1 MLARCRLYT
10 LQSNN
15 KTLTEKEMSKQTH
28 PYGYWTDDRIIEESK
43 KYKTKIEFKAGAP
56 TAYKKANE
64 KKLIKEMTW
73 LKTDRHKKR
82 GPRASHKYT
91 KDVIV
96 SIIQEYACITY
107 ADFRRINE
115 YAYNQAKKYGWLPE
129 LGLIKSYPGKD
140 FWTEEKVMEV
150 AHNYSNK
157 TDFSEKEPAAYSWAC
172 EYKILDKFDWMKP
185 RSYDERKEEHNSTV
199 YAYVDK
205 KNKIAYVG
213 LTIDSNSRR
222 KSHKYESNSAVRKYF
237 GKNIPEPIIL
247 KDGLTVLES
256 QYYEDY
262 YKKQYAKNGYNLL
275 NVAPTGKNIGS
286 IGGIAKWTSKEKVFE
301 ESKKYHS
308 RSEFQREAGG
318 AYNHAKHNKWLPE
331 MTWLTTP
338 KRKVKWTH
346 DAVIEES
353 HKYEYKCEFRKKAS
367 GAHQTASE
375 NDWLKE
381 MTWLKD
387 KKRPHNY
394 WTKER
399 VFEESHKYS
408 NKKDFENNAKTAFL
422 KAMSNGWLP
431 LMKWLKPL
439 PLGKISKWTR
449 EAIIEESKKYT
460 SRTEFAINS
469 PTAYQHACEDKTI
482 FKEMPWIKEKKK
494 PDDYW
499 DVKEHV
505 LEESKKYKNLTEF
518 SIGAFTAWRKAK
530 DYGWIDEIEWAK

>member
-1 MLARCRLYT
+1 MA
-10 LQSNN
+10 N
-15 KTLTEKEMSKQTH
+15 QTH
-28 PYGYWTDDRIIEESK
+28 SYGYWTDERIIEESK
-43 KYKTKIEFKAGAP
+43 KYKTPIEFKINAP

-64 KKLIKEMTW
+64 KKLIKEMRW

-82 GPRASHKYT
+82 GPRANHKYT
-91 KDVIV
+91 KDVVV
-96 SIIQEYACITY
+96 SFIQEHKCITY
-107 ADFRRINE
+107 ADFRHINE
-115 YAYNQAKKYGWLPE
+115 YAYNQAKKNGWLPE
-129 LGLIKSYPGKD
+129 LGLIQDNPGKK
-140 FWTEEKVMEV
+140 FWTKKKVFEV
-150 AHNYSNK
+150 ARNYSNK
-157 TDFSEKEPAAYSWAC
+157 TDFEEKEPAAYSWAS

-185 RSYDERKEEHNSTV
+185 RNYDERKEEHNSTV
-199 YAYVDK
+199 YAYVDENDK
-205 KNKIAYVG
+205 VAYVG
-213 LTIDSNSRR
+213 LTIDKNSRQ
-222 KSHKYESNSAVRKYF
+222 KSHKYSSNSAVRKYF
-237 GKNIPEPIIL
+237 GKNIPEPISL

-262 YKKQYAKNGYNLL
+262 YKKQYANDGYTLL
-275 NVAPTGKNIGS
+275 NVAATGKNVGS
-286 IGGIAKWTSKEKVFE
+286 IGGISKWTSKEKVFE
-301 ESKKYHS
+301 ESRKYHS

-318 AYNHAKHNKWLPE
+318 AYNHAKHNKWLKE

-338 KRKVKWTH
+338 ERKIKWTH

-353 HKYEYKCEFRKKAS
+353 HKYEYKCDFRKYAC

-375 NDWLKE
+375 NGWLKE

-387 KKRPHNY
+387 KHKPHNY
-394 WTKER
+394 WTKEK

-408 NKKDFENNAKTAFL
+408 NKKDFENKAKTAFL

-431 LMKWLKPL
+431 LMTWLKPL

-494 PDDYW
+494 PNGYW

-505 LEESKKYKNLTEF
+505 LEEGKKYRNRKAF
-518 SIGAFTAWRKAK
+518 SERAYTAWRKAK

>member
-1 MLARCRLYT
+1 MAN
-10 LQSNN
+10 Q
-15 KTLTEKEMSKQTH
+15 KH
-28 PYGYWTDDRIIEESK
+28 PYGYWTDERIIEESK
-43 KYKTKIEFKAGAP
+43 KYKTPIEFKINAP

-64 KKLIKEMTW
+64 KKLIKEMIW

-82 GPRASHKYT
+82 GPRANHKYT
-91 KDVIV
+91 KDVVV
-96 SIIQEYACITY
+96 SVIQEHKCITY

-115 YAYNQAKKYGWLPE
+115 YAYNQAKKNGWLPD
-129 LGLIKSYPGKD
+129 LGLIQDNLGRK
-140 FWTEEKVMEV
+140 FWTKEKVFEV
-150 AHNYSNK
+150 ARNYSNK
-157 TDFSEKEPAAYSWAC
+157 TDFQEKEPAAYSWAS

-199 YAYVDK
+199 YAYVDENDK
-205 KNKIAYVG
+205 VAYVG
-213 LTIDSNSRR
+213 LTIDKNSRK
-222 KSHKYESNSAVRKYF
+222 KSHKYGSNSAVRKHF

-262 YKKQYAKNGYNLL
+262 YKKQYANDGYNLL
-275 NVAPTGKNIGS
+275 NVAATGKNVGS

-301 ESKKYHS
+301 ESRKYHS

-318 AYNHAKHNKWLPE
+318 AYNHAKHNKWLKE

-338 KRKVKWTH
+338 ERKIRWSH

-353 HKYEYKCEFRKKAS
+353 HKYEYKGDFIKNAG
-367 GAHQTASE
+367 GAYQAASE
-375 NDWLKE
+375 NSWLKE

-387 KKRPHNY
+387 KKKPHNY
-394 WTKER
+394 WTKEK

-408 NKKDFENNAKTAFL
+408 NKKDFENKAKTAFL

-431 LMKWLKPL
+431 LMTWLKPL

-469 PTAYQHACEDKTI
+469 PTAYQHACKDKTI

-494 PDDYW
+494 PDGYW

-505 LEESKKYKNLTEF
+505 MEEGKKYRNRKAF
-518 SIGAFTAWRKAK
+518 SESAYTAWRKAK